1 MKQIIE
7 PGAIIGDNVDFKG
20 KAKIGYCSYIGYGN
34 EQSLRTVI
42 GDSVDIGAFCII
54 NQGAEIGEN
63 VEVDHYCR
71 IGYKSKIGQNT
82 KILYGAQIF
91 DNVKVGSN
99 CIIGGHLID
108 RVVVEDEV
116 TYSGDMAHLH
126 ADPTGDWNETEEP
139 SPIIHRGSVIGVG
152 ALIVG
157 SISIGP
163 RSYVAAGEVVRCDV
177 PEEMVLMK
185 GELKPLSEF
194 YGMIKVRG

>member
-1 MKQIIE
+1 MKHIIE
-7 PGAIIGDNVDFKG
+7 PGAIIGDHVDFKG
-20 KAKIGYCSYIGYGN
+20 KVKIGYCSYIGYGN

-42 GDSVDIGAFCII
+42 GDSVDIGAYCII
-54 NQGAEIGEN
+54 NKGAEIGEN
-63 VEVDHYCR
+63 VKVDHYCR

-82 KILYGAQIF
+82 RVLYGAQIF
-91 DNVKVGSN
+91 DNVNVGSN

-126 ADPTGDWNETEEP
+126 ADPTGDWDETEEP
-139 SPIIHRGSVIGVG
+139 SPIIRRGSVIGVG
-152 ALIVG
+152 VLIIG

-163 RSYVAAGEVVRCDV
+163 RAYIAAGEVVRCNV

-185 GELKPLSEF
+185 GKLTPLSEF
-194 YGMIKVRG
+194 HGIIKVRG